1 MSDAWEFLP
10 GATPVS
16 RRGLIRH
23 AGAALGVALGSSAF
37 ANAEPTPRKPG
48 ELVLSRLP
56 GLPFLPSH
64 VMEKHKLV
72 ERHAARLGL
81 PGLSVRWMNVSTSD
95 QQREML
101 LNGRADINLS
111 GLGPLLI
118 LWDMTKGGVKGI
130 LSCGSMPLF
139 LVSADPRVR
148 TLRDIGAQDR
158 IAVPVLR
165 ISNQAVLLQLAA
177 SQLYGPDAWNH
188 FDRNCVAMSHPQAY
202 FMLRHRD
209 SAVRL
214 HFAAPPYQF
223 YAKRRIR
230 NAHIVTTS
238 AEIVGSVQS
247 NIFFLGTTRFAEDNP
262 LVLQA
267 LRAAALEAKRRIE
280 KDTQDAVACYRELS
294 GDKSEAAD
302 ILEALAEPDMMDWRL
317 APMGTHVM
325 AQHLHRVGVISRKP
339 ESWRDYFL
347 PEFHD
352 LVGS

>member
-1 MSDAWEFLP
+1 MSDPWEFLP
-10 GATPVS
+10 GATTVS
-16 RRGLIRH
+16 RRSLIRH
-23 AGAALGVALGSSAF
+23 VGAALSVALGSSAL
-37 ANAEPTPRKPG
+37 AKTQIPPRKPN
-48 ELVLSRLP
+48 EVMLSRLP
-56 GLPFLPSH
+56 GLLYLPSH
-64 VMEKHKLV
+64 VMEKHKLL
-72 ERHAARLGL
+72 EKHAARLGL
-81 PGLSVRWMNVSTSD
+81 PGLSARWVNAATSD

-101 LNGRADINLS
+101 VQGHVDINIS
-111 GLGPLLI
+111 GLGPLLM
-118 LWDMTKGGVKGI
+118 LWDMTRGGVKGI
-130 LSCGSMPLF
+130 LSCGNMPLF
-139 LVSADPRVR
+139 LLSVDPRVR

-177 SQLYGPDAWNH
+177 SQLYGPGAWNY

-223 YAKRRIR
+223 YAQRRIR

-247 NIFFLGTTRFAEDNP
+247 NVFFLGTTRFADENP
-262 LVLQA
+262 LIIQA
-267 LRAAALEAKRRIE
+267 LRAAALEAKARIE

-294 GDKSEAAD
+294 GDKSEVAD

-347 PEFHD
+347 PVSHD
-352 LVGS
+352 LIGS